1 MDWEKPEYPQKPINL
16 LQVTDKLYQVM
27 LYRVSCWWTGK
38 RSIRRKPPIY
48 FNSLISFFMWWC
60 TVYHIDG
67 GNQGICRK
75 ALSLHKFLNNL
86 SLVTWI
92 CIKYT
97 LTLEE
102 INNFRPFS
110 HGPHHRIIGVPNEN
124 DLSGDKHLLH
134 RDKNLYDSSKD
145 RHVTISEKVCKKC
158 FNFLQEITM
167 KNTTNI
173 YLI

>member
-1 MDWEKPEYPQKPINL
+1 
-16 LQVTDKLYQVM
+16 
-27 LYRVSCWWTGK
+27 
-38 RSIRRKPPIY
+38 
-48 FNSLISFFMWWC
+48 MWWC
-60 TVYHIDG
+60 TVYPIDG
-67 GNQGICRK
+67 GKQGICRK
-75 ALSLHKFLNNL
+75 ALSLHKFLKNL
-86 SLVTWI
+86 SLVMWI

-110 HGPHHRIIGVPNEN
+110 HGPRHRIIGVPNEN
-124 DLSGDKHLLH
+124 GLSGDKHLLDW
-134 RDKNLYDSSKD
+134 DKNLTLYDSSKERHVTMYDSSKD